1 MTAHESSRSS
11 NCSAAVGSWLRT
23 GTTVSTDQDPMSS
36 VTGNGPS
43 SCAADMDGGR
53 ILFDVAARIS
63 DTARK
68 RITKGAGTG
77 GDVLLSHK
85 GTVGKLALAPL
96 NAPPFVCSPQ
106 TTFWRT
112 LNEEEIDRRYLYY
125 YMCSADFRAQL
136 DARKGET
143 DMADYV
149 SLTAQRELRI
159 TGVPYV
165 RWPFRTVSLACA
177 SGRCEQRSCSPPD
190 RVSLR
195 TLPSPPGS
203 DRVG

>member
-125 YMCSADFRAQL
+125 YMCSADFRATRRPKRRNRYGRL
-136 DARKGET
+136 
-143 DMADYV
+143 
-149 SLTAQRELRI
+149 RESDGPTRAANH
-159 TGVPYV
+159 G
-165 RWPFRTVSLACA
+165 S
-177 SGRCEQRSCSPPD
+177 
-190 RVSLR
+190 SLR
-195 TLPSPPGS
+195 TMALP
-203 DRVG
+203 DRLPRVRVRPV